1 MTAANDKAAAT
12 EPASQQAAATPSGHS
27 PRARTEPDSEIHLN
41 WFVYRLFYWLFR
53 LGSIVWLRYSV
64 HDRRR
69 VPATGPVILVS
80 NHASYLDPPLLGVA
94 APRIVRF
101 LAHRGLA
108 RSRLLGWWL
117 RAVGVSLIDRSTP
130 SKEVLRKLS
139 GELKRGS
146 CIGLFAEGTRTED
159 GRVAPFRSGVVF
171 LVRRTR
177 ATVVPVGIDGSFAAF
192 PRGARWIRP
201 RKCRLRFGEPWTPEQ
216 VLAPGGV
223 EELQRT
229 VAELAGTKVCGEP
242 DALAASD
249 GTDQV
254 GQGRGVP
261 PTKATTSVDDRT
273 TSSE

>member
-1 MTAANDKAAAT
+1 MAADDQVAPGSQPDAKA
-12 EPASQQAAATPSGHS
+12 SGGRS
-27 PRARTEPDSEIHLN
+27 PRAADEPEPEIRVN
-41 WFVYRLFYWLFR
+41 WFVYRLFYWMFR
-53 LGSIVWLRYSV
+53 LGSLVWLRYSV

-108 RSRLLGWWL
+108 SWRPLGWWL

-159 GRVAPFRSGVVF
+159 GQVAPFRSGVAF

-177 ATVVPVGIDGSFAAF
+177 ATVVPVGIEGSFAAF

-223 EELQRT
+223 EELQRL
-229 VAELAGTKVCGEP
+229 VAELAGTTVRGEP
-242 DALAASD
+242 DASAASD
-249 GTDQV
+249 GASQV
-254 GQGRGVP
+254 GQSRSLA
-261 PTKATTSVDDRT
+261 PTETTTSVEDRT

>member
-1 MTAANDKAAAT
+1 MTAADDKAAA
-12 EPASQQAAATPSGHS
+12 EAGSQQAAAAPGAPS
-27 PRARTEPDSEIHLN
+27 PRADAEPDHEIRVN

-53 LGSIVWLRYSV
+53 LGSLVWLRYSV

-108 RSRLLGWWL
+108 GFPPLGWWL

-139 GELKRGS
+139 GELKRGA
-146 CIGLFAEGTRTED
+146 CVGLFAEGTRSDD

-177 ATVVPVGIDGSFAAF
+177 ATVVPVGIEGSFAAF

-229 VAELAGTKVCGEP
+229 VAALASTTVRGEP
-242 DALAASD
+242 DAPAVSD
-249 GTDQV
+249 DTSRV
-254 GQGRGVP
+254 GQSRGFA
-261 PTKATTSVDDRT
+261 PTQTTTSVDDRK